1 MTGHLKSACRNAFFK
16 ACKCQLIQ
24 EQADFSP
31 TKRKRQQASH
41 NRSKSTQTKQQ
52 PNDRNKQIWES
63 FRQQHFFWESHF
75 HFRLWQR
82 PENCEPHHSRLSK
95 WQNVIP
101 HFPKS
106 KIDRFSINLSATVT
120 TVSDF
125 LYLCPIWETSIYIF
139 WDAVRPYLP
148 PGIWLRHR
156 YWTSVRNSSW

>member
-1 MTGHLKSACRNAFFK
+1 MPVDTK
-16 ACKCQLIQ
+16 
-24 EQADFSP
+24 
-31 TKRKRQQASH
+31 TKRFSLLRKDWQHRFFTIKENQYTWNDNKKIDINRRKELSDKSSSSENRIFLVIPDQEPETRDSH
-41 NRSKSTQTKQQ
+41 SSG
-52 PNDRNKQIWES
+52 
-63 FRQQHFFWESHF
+63 
-75 HFRLWQR
+75 
-82 PENCEPHHSRLSK
+82 LSK

-148 PGIWLRHR
+148 PGIWLPHR
-156 YWTSVRNSSW
+156 FWTSVRNSSW